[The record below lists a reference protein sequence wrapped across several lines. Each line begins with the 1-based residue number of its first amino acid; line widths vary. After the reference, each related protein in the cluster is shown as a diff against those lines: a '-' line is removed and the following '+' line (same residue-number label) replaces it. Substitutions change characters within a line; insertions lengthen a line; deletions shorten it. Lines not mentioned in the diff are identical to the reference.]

1 MGTSA
6 RAASEIERLST
17 AGETLEVEFKVDRPK
32 KLSDSDLIESAVCLA
47 NGRGGTILLG
57 VENRGAITGLHQ
69 DRGAHPDPRSF
80 EALVANKTVPSVVV
94 RCEIVRVRGVQVA
107 ALDVPVSRQ
116 PVGTTDGKYKRRGWG
131 GDGKPACIPF
141 LAHEM
146 LSRAAS
152 FGDLDISARLVP
164 DALWDDLSTVEFERV
179 RATVRKN
186 PSVADRLLLNL
197 SNVELVKALGLGNGS
212 DRIEEL
218 TVGALL
224 MFGTESALRRFVPTH
239 EVAFQLLKGTR
250 VAVNEFFY
258 GPLVQIAEAITS
270 RFDARHHE
278 VEFDLGPVR
287 IGIPDFSPRGFR
299 EAFHNALVHRDYA
312 RRGTTRVQWRD
323 EGIEIASPG
332 GFIEGVALDSILSTG
347 PHPRNP
353 RLAYALKRIGL
364 VERVGRG
371 IPTMY
376 EEQLRYGR
384 SAPSYSLSSDSEV
397 RVLLSGGEAN
407 IALTRYLLEQEAR
420 DVRIGAEEMLFINH
434 LERERRLDP
443 DRAAALIGRP
453 RAAALGILERLVE
466 AGILDGRGEGAR
478 RVFRLSALAYA
489 AIGDQAEHTRASG
502 FVPLQQEQMVLRYLF
517 DNPRV
522 ARRDVADLCQL
533 DADDARRLLRK
544 LLASEKIVLHG
555 TKRGAWYSLST
566 SMRSEM
572 AQSQKKHSQ
581 KRPKR

>member
-80 EALVANKTVPSVVV
+80 AALVANKTVPSVVG
-94 RCEIVRVRGVQVA
+94 RCEIVRVPGGQVA
-107 ALDVPVSRQ
+107 GLGALD
-116 PVGTTDGKYKRRGWG
+116 T
-131 GDGKPACIPF
+131 
-141 LAHEM
+141 
-146 LSRAAS
+146 
-152 FGDLDISARLVP
+152 SARLVP

-312 RRGTTRVQWRD
+312 RRGTMRVQWRD

-353 RLAYALKRIGL
+353 RLADALKRSGL

-434 LERERRLDP
+434 LERERRRAP
-443 DRAAALIGRP
+443 DRAAALSGRP

-502 FVPLQQEQMVLRYLF
+502 FVPL
-517 DNPRV
+517 
-522 ARRDVADLCQL
+522 
-533 DADDARRLLRK
+533 
-544 LLASEKIVLHG
+544 H
-555 TKRGAWYSLST
+555 
-566 SMRSEM
+566 
-572 AQSQKKHSQ
+572 
-581 KRPKR
+581 